1 MARALGL
8 KLMIGCMI
16 ESSLG
21 ISAAAVIAS
30 LFDYADLD
38 GNLLVSN
45 DPFRGVKTVKDRL
58 VLNDEPGL
66 GVEGD
71 LF

>member
-1 MARALGL
+1 
-8 KLMIGCMI
+8 MI

-21 ISAAAVIAS
+21 ISAGAAIAQ

-38 GNLLVSN
+38 GTSSSRTTLPRRP
-45 DPFRGVKTVKDRL
+45 DGPGPDRL
-58 VLNDEPGL
+58 NDKPAP